1 MNDVTS
7 VMVGACVAFR
17 RFVGALERVAPSD
30 ATVLI
35 QGESGSGKG
44 RAARALHEL
53 SPRAAGPFVSV
64 DLSALAPS
72 LVESE
77 LFGHE
82 QGAFTGAHRERQ
94 GRLRRAHGGT
104 LVLDDIDTLPLEVQ
118 SKLIRVLQE
127 RIVEPLGAEQGEPV
141 DLRLV
146 VTTQRDLRAAV
157 DEGRFRSD
165 LYYRLAVVPLEVP
178 PLRARIEDLPL
189 LVDALCERIARER
202 NIPNRRLS
210 GSALARLAEHAWPGN
225 VRELENALERALVLA
240 SGAGDLDAEA
250 FDFLRE
256 STRGA
261 AGEIAARALAHG
273 LKLADLERAL
283 LLAAMEQQGDNIS
296 AAARQVGL
304 TRRAFE
310 YRLERT
316 RADAGN
322 GSAPEDAS

>member
-1 MNDVTS
+1 MSDVTKY
-7 VMVGACVAFR
+7 MVGACDAFR
-17 RFVGALERVAPSD
+17 QFSSALERVATSD

-44 RAARALHEL
+44 RAARALHGL

-72 LVESE
+72 LVEAE

-82 QGAFTGAHRERQ
+82 EGAFTGAHRERR
-94 GRLRRAHGGT
+94 GRLRRADGGT

-118 SKLIRVLQE
+118 GKLIRVLQE
-127 RIVEPLGAEQGEPV
+127 RVVEPLGAEQGEPV

-157 DEGRFRSD
+157 EEGRFRSD
-165 LYYRLAVVPLEVP
+165 LYFRLAVVPLEVP
-178 PLRARIEDLPL
+178 PLRARLDDLPL
-189 LVDALCERIARER
+189 LVDALSLRIAQER
-202 NIPNRRLS
+202 HIPIKRLS
-210 GSALARLAEHAWPGN
+210 GAALARLAEHAWPGN
-225 VRELENALERALVLA
+225 VRELENALERAQVLGSA
-240 SGAGDLDAEA
+240 VDQAELGADA
-250 FDFLRE
+250 FGFLEE

-261 AGEIAARALAHG
+261 AGEVAVRALALG
-273 LKLADLERAL
+273 LTLADLESAL
-283 LLAAMEQQGDNIS
+283 LLASLEQQGDNIS

-310 YRLERT
+310 YRLERA
-316 RADAGN
+316 RADAG
-322 GSAPEDAS
+322 AAEEAS